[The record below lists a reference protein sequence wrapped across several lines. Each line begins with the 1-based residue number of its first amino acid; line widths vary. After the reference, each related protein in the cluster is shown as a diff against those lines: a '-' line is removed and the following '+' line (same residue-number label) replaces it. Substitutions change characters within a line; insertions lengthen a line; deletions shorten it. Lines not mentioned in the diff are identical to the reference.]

1 MAPLHAARRSALR
14 ERLRD
19 AVGPQPLLVT
29 DHANIRYLSGFT
41 GSNAILVVG
50 SDPRDD
56 VIATDGRYVDQ
67 VAHECDDL
75 PVLIDRATLAGL
87 LATLPPGPLCVERGL
102 TVADHEVVSAQRGT
116 PTVVTPIVEELR
128 SIKDGEELDDL
139 ARACWVTSAAFE
151 ALAGEV
157 RIGMTE
163 LQLARRLEQLFGE
176 LGAEDRAFASIVA
189 TGRNSAI
196 PHHRAGDTALE
207 EGDLLVVDAG
217 ARVNGYHADMT
228 RTWILGREPEAWQED
243 IHAHVLAA
251 QAAAIGCV
259 EPGRPAVEIDDAA
272 RAVLRDAGLE
282 ERFTHGLGHGVGLQ
296 IHEAPSVG
304 ARATGSIHVNMAFTV
319 EPGIYLP
326 GRGGVRIEDTLVV
339 TDAGSR
345 VLTEGVRDLRV
356 VGV

>member
-1 MAPLHAARRSALR
+1 MAPVHASRRSALR
-14 ERLRD
+14 ERLLD
-19 AVGPQPLLVT
+19 AVGPRALLVT

-50 SDPRDD
+50 PDARDD

-75 PVLIDRATLAGL
+75 PAIIDRATLAGV
-87 LATLPPGPLCVERGL
+87 LAALPPGPLCVERGL
-102 TVADHEVVSAQRGT
+102 TVADQEVVAAQRGI
-116 PTVVTPIVEELR
+116 PTVAPSIVEELR
-128 SIKDGEELDDL
+128 SIKDVEELDDL
-139 ARACWVTSAAFE
+139 ACACRVTSVAFE

-163 LQLARRLEQLFGE
+163 RQLARRLEQLFGE
-176 LGAEDRAFASIVA
+176 LGAEDRAFPSIIA

-196 PHHRAGDTALE
+196 PHHRADDTVLE

-217 ARVNGYHADMT
+217 ARINGYHADMT
-228 RTWILGREPEAWQED
+228 RTWILGRDPEAWQAD
-243 IHAHVLAA
+243 IHPHVLSA
-251 QAAAIGCV
+251 QATAIACV
-259 EPGRPAVEIDDAA
+259 EPGRSALEIDAAA
-272 RAVLRDAGLE
+272 RTVLRDAGLE
-282 ERFTHGLGHGVGLQ
+282 ERFTHGLGHGVGLE

-304 ARATGSIHVNMAFTV
+304 PRATGSIHVNMAFTV

-339 TDAGSR
+339 VDAGSR